1 MSDRAAK
8 AIPPDDAVAAAL
20 YFGEVMHARLKPM
33 GHRFS
38 YRVMSLLIDLDRL
51 GVADRQCRLFGVN
64 RAALYSFNER
74 DHGQRDGSSLRIYA
88 QRQATERGVDL
99 TGGRV
104 LLLCYPRL
112 LGFTFNPLSA
122 YFCYRADGELALMI
136 YEVRNTF
143 GDIHVY
149 VLPVK
154 PGEFSDAGLRQ
165 QQDKLFYV
173 SPFIDM
179 AMRYHFRVSPPAAD
193 VKLRILET
201 DSAGPLLAATFHGR
215 RRELT
220 TAQLLRSF
228 FGLPLVTLKI
238 VAAIHWEALRLWI
251 KGARLVPRSMSA
263 TAHTARN
270 TASNTVLAS
279 SKSPDYTAP
288 ESYARGGALWSG
300 DGGCSRSTVEA
311 PRWTQSHI
319 VR

>member
-1 MSDRAAK
+1 MSDPTAK
-8 AIPPDDAVAAAL
+8 ALPPDDAVAAAL
-20 YFGEVMHARLKPM
+20 YFGEVMHARLKPI

-51 GVADRQCRLFGVN
+51 AVADRQCRLFGVN
-64 RAALYSFNER
+64 RAALYSFNEK

-88 QRQATERGVDL
+88 QRQAAERGVDL

-143 GDIHVY
+143 GDIHAY
-149 VLPVK
+149 VLPVQ

-179 AMRYHFRVSPPAAD
+179 AMRYHFRVSPPASD
-193 VKLRILET
+193 VRLRILET
-201 DSAGPLLAATFHGR
+201 DRTGPLLAATFHGHR
-215 RRELT
+215 RDLT

-238 VAAIHWEALRLWI
+238 VAAIHWEALRLWA
-251 KGARLVPRSMSA
+251 KGARLVPRPRLESESKTESA
-263 TAHTARN
+263 TGHTAFNIGSN
-270 TASNTVLAS
+270 TALNRVLAS
-279 SKSPDYTAP
+279 GKSTDYTVP
-288 ESYARGGALWSG
+288 ESHARGGALWSG
-300 DGGCSRSTVEA
+300 DGGC
-311 PRWTQSHI
+311 
-319 VR
+319 